1 MARDSMEASQQ
12 KEATAEVPLIQNQIK
27 WNDIKQKEEE
37 KEDDDDDGEEDGHGP
52 IMLTCWDR

>member
-1 MARDSMEASQQ
+1 MEASQQ